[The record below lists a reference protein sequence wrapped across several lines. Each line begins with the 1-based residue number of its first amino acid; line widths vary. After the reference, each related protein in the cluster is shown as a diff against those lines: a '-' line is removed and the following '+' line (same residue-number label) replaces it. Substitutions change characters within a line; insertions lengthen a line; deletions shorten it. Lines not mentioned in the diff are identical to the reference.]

1 MDCHERDMASLDA
14 PPPYSRVRHANLA
27 GVLAVTVISLGG
39 VGVILLS
46 STSPPA
52 TANLQAVPSTT
63 AVQHGGT
70 AAVLGNGSNSS
81 KIEIYLGN
89 GCFWERQWAYYVVE
103 TSASGPF
110 AREPADFTSKVGYAG
125 GQAPPA
131 GSGVC
136 YHTGDARDY
145 ATLGHA
151 EVTRVVLDAATSH
164 TQMRALAADFFSS
177 FNGAAG
183 DRERP
188 DPFDA
193 GSPYRSVV
201 GLPGGMHSPLYS
213 VFAAANDARYAMQLK
228 PGFATSGGNADVR
241 NVVWVYDSA
250 AFPFFDGEVYHQ
262 NHCNFFASP
271 GMPYPDDYTIQTWN
285 EKRDSG
291 AYRPTGCPEVPAA
304 QRSCTSG
311 FRGR

>member
-1 MDCHERDMASLDA
+1 MATLDAA
-14 PPPYSRVRHANLA
+14 PPPYSRIRHANLA
-27 GVLAVTVISLGG
+27 AVLAVTVVSLGG
-39 VGVILLS
+39 ICVILLS
-46 STSPPA
+46 ATSAPA
-52 TANLQAVPSTT
+52 TANLHAVPPTT
-63 AVQHGGT
+63 ALQDGGGT
-70 AAVLGNGSNSS
+70 AVLLGNTST
-81 KIEIYLGN
+81 IEVYLGN
-89 GCFWERQWAYYVVE
+89 GCFWERQWAYYEVE

-110 AREPADFTSKVGYAG
+110 AREPAEFTAKVGYAG
-125 GQAPPA
+125 GQAPPV

-151 EVTRVVLDAATSH
+151 EVVRVTLDAAASH
-164 TQMRALAADFFSS
+164 TQMRALAADFFAS
-177 FNGAAG
+177 FGGAAG

-188 DPFDA
+188 DPFDR

-201 GLPGGMHSPLYS
+201 GLPGGTHSPLYP

-228 PGFATSGGNADVR
+228 PGWAASGGNADVR

-271 GMPYPDDYTIQTWN
+271 GMPYPDDYTVKAWN
-285 EKRDSG
+285 EKRASG

-304 QRSCTSG
+304 QRSCISRL
-311 FRGR
+311 RGR